1 MKSIITVLAMVFMFS
16 SCATFNKLVTNDAL
30 IMQLAVQDATAHVI
44 AKHPE
49 WKQQIANISQSGM
62 DAIDSKTVITLSAVE
77 SYVKG
82 KINTAAM
89 TPEDQALVS
98 VLLTTVEGNLSDSF
112 NAHGVTDPASQ
123 LVEVRQVLEW
133 INNQAKL

>member
-1 MKSIITVLAMVFMFS
+1 MKKIFSVIALVFMFS
-16 SCATFNKLVTNDAL
+16 GCATFNKIVTNDAL

-44 AKHPE
+44 TKHPE
-49 WKQQIANISQSGM
+49 WKQQITNISQSGM

-77 SYVKG
+77 SYVNG
-82 KINTAAM
+82 KINTASM

-112 NAHGVTDPASQ
+112 NAHGVTNPASQ